1 MKIENLGV
9 FSLNLKIEI
18 IIVLSF
24 HPGNLLFLFSFYGI
38 IRNPRPTSYHLLF
51 STEILEIRFR
61 VAVRE

>member
-9 FSLNLKIEI
+9 FLLNLKIEI

-38 IRNPRPTSYHLLF
+38 IRGLQVIISYF
-51 STEILEIRFR
+51 RQKSWKFVLE
-61 VAVRE
+61 